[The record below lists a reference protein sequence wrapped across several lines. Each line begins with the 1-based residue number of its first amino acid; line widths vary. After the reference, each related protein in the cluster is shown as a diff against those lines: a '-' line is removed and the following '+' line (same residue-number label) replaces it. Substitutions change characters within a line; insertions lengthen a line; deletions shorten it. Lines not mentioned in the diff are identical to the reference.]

1 MKNNNL
7 DKLKKEY
14 MDIQIPDEL
23 DFLVKKALKDSGV
36 DISRRK
42 RTGLQ
47 KSAIAVASLAASLV
61 LLTIGV
67 NTSQAFAESLSKVP
81 VVGSIVKLVTFREY
95 KVDNKNYNADIKV
108 PAIKGLENK
117 ELESSLNEKY
127 LAENKK
133 LYEQFMKDIKEL
145 EKNGEAHMGVSS
157 GYQVMTDND
166 TIFSVKRY
174 MLTTA
179 GSSYTEL
186 KYDTIDKKKQ
196 VLITLPSLF
205 KDESYVD
212 IISGNILSQMREQM
226 KGDEGMIYWIDE
238 QVEDGLTEAFERINK
253 DQGFYINPQGKLVI
267 SFDKYSVAPGY
278 MGNPEF
284 IIPTEEISAIL
295 VGSEYIK

>member
-7 DKLKKEY
+7 AKLKNEY

-23 DFLVKKALKDSGV
+23 DFIVKKALKDSGV
-36 DISRRK
+36 DISRKK

-47 KSAIAVASLAASLV
+47 KSAIVAASLAASLV
-61 LLTIGV
+61 LLTLGV
-67 NTSQAFAESLSKVP
+67 NTSQSFAESLSKVP

-95 KVDNKNYNADIKV
+95 KLDNKNYNADIKV
-108 PAIKGLENK
+108 PAIEGLENK

-127 LAENKK
+127 LAENRG
-133 LYEQFMKDIKEL
+133 LYEQFMKDISEL
-145 EKNGEAHMGVSS
+145 DKNGEAHMGVSS
-157 GYQVMTDND
+157 GYQLITDND
-166 TIFSVKRY
+166 TIFSVQRY
-174 MLTTA
+174 VLTTA

-205 KDESYVD
+205 KDDSYVD
-212 IISGNILSQMREQM
+212 VISDNILDQMRDQM
-226 KGDEGMIYWIDE
+226 KGDEGKIYWIDE
-238 QVEDGLTEAFERINK
+238 QVEEGLTEAFERIDK

-284 IIPTEEISAIL
+284 VIPTDVISKIL
-295 VGSEYIK
+295 VGNEYIK

>member
-1 MKNNNL
+1 MKNNKL
-7 DKLKKEY
+7 DKLKNEY
-14 MDIQIPDEL
+14 TDIQIPDEL
-23 DFLVKKALKDSGV
+23 DFIVKKALKDSGV
-36 DISRRK
+36 DISRSK

-47 KSAIAVASLAASLV
+47 KSAIAAASLAASLV
-61 LLTIGV
+61 LLTVGV

-81 VVGSIVKLVTFREY
+81 LVGSIVKLVTFREY

-127 LAENKK
+127 LTENKK

-166 TIFSVKRY
+166 TIFSVQRY

-186 KYDTIDKKKQ
+186 KYDTIDKNKQ

-212 IISGNILSQMREQM
+212 VISGNILSQMREQM
-226 KGDEGMIYWIDE
+226 KRDEGMIYWIDE
-238 QVEDGLTEAFERINK
+238 HVEEGLTEAFEKIDK
-253 DQGFYINPQGKLVI
+253 DQGFYINPQCKLVI

-284 IIPTEEISAIL
+284 VIPTDVISKIL
-295 VGSEYIK
+295 VGNEYIK

>member
-7 DKLKKEY
+7 EKLKNEY

-23 DFLVKKALKDSGV
+23 DFIVKKALQDSGV
-36 DISRRK
+36 NVSRKK

-47 KSAIAVASLAASLV
+47 KSAIAAASLAASLL
-61 LLTIGV
+61 LLTAGV

-81 VVGSIVKLVTFREY
+81 VVGNIVKLVTFREY
-95 KVDNKNYNADIKV
+95 KASNENYNADIKV
-108 PAIKGLENK
+108 PAIEGLENK
-117 ELESSLNEKY
+117 ELESSLNKKY

-133 LYEQFMKDIKEL
+133 LYEQFMNDIKEL
-145 EKNGEAHMGVSS
+145 ENSGEAHIGVSS

-166 TIFSVKRY
+166 TIFSVQRY
-174 MLTTA
+174 VLTTA

-205 KDESYVD
+205 KDESYID
-212 IISGNILSQMREQM
+212 AISRNIISQMREQM
-226 KGDEGMIYWIDE
+226 KGDEGKIYWIDH
-238 QVEDGLTEAFERINK
+238 QVEEGLTEAFEKIGKN
-253 DQGFYINPQGKLVI
+253 QSFYIDPQGKLVI

-284 IIPTEEISAIL
+284 TIPTEEISSIL
-295 VGSEYIK
+295 VGREYIK